1 MEKIKMMI
9 KNFVAGSLW
18 QLFVDCIVRDLVISS
33 SFSWSLETLLPKMY
47 KADPINL
54 LSKAGQSQ
62 LPRSPS

>member
-33 SFSWSLETLLPKMY
+33 SFSWSLETLL
-47 KADPINL
+47 
-54 LSKAGQSQ
+54 LSLDQDVQSR
-62 LPRSPS
+62 PY